1 MMHKSPMKKTLLND
15 ISKFN
20 GKFPLQYSGDVEWNP
35 LAVKYAGK
43 MFYLRIKRI
52 ARRGVWVLY
61 TAAQILPVNCSQYLA
76 TITLSC
82 PDMDTSGTTWSFTGP
97 PTSLVME
104 LEKVLREGNCLIM
117 TDAMT
122 PIISTRWHSLIL
134 L

>member
-1 MMHKSPMKKTLLND
+1 
-15 ISKFN
+15 
-20 GKFPLQYSGDVEWNP
+20 
-35 LAVKYAGK
+35 

-61 TAAQILPVNCSQYLA
+61 TAAQMLPVNCSQYLA

-82 PDMDTSGTTWSFTGP
+82 PNMDTSGTTWSFTGP

-117 TDAMT
+117 TDPAMEQLMT
-122 PIISTRWHSLIL
+122 VDKDMRGTLFTVTVEFATNMQGK
-134 L
+134 